1 MNMREFN
8 NWLQEKSE
16 ENVLESYE
24 YIETNEL
31 MMPPKPGDIVLSQA
45 SAVFK
50 TYQDR
55 QGNWIQPKSRRDLY
69 KTKTPMYVISGPPDK
84 FNRYPAYIFSSSNK
98 RNKKNL
104 YINFENLHK
113 ITSAYSEEE
122 AQGRNIWLWLKPNM
136 TNSQKYKD
144 IYSQWSKPQEPQTDP
159 VQTPSFLQVSHYN
172 PNERFWKSGKDNKV
186 YESFPEE

>member
-69 KTKTPMYVISGPPDK
+69 KTKTPMYVISGPPD
-84 FNRYPAYIFSSSNK
+84 NP
-98 RNKKNL
+98 NL
-104 YINFENLHK
+104 PVLH
-113 ITSAYSEEE
+113 
-122 AQGRNIWLWLKPNM
+122 
-136 TNSQKYKD
+136 TNSGRQ
-144 IYSQWSKPQEPQTDP
+144 SSPPLTAGT
-159 VQTPSFLQVSHYN
+159 VAM
-172 PNERFWKSGKDNKV
+172 
-186 YESFPEE
+186 